1 MFNLC
6 DVLLVTQNY
15 TIEGLV
21 PSTEYNVSVA
31 VSNINGTGNFSEA
44 VESRTCEGPE
54 VNVVS
59 VTPMCPSSLMVVW
72 EVGLDPNGV
81 LGLPEEV
88 SFVVRLQRSDG
99 FVVDITVNMA
109 VMENDTVVSSNF
121 TTSLHYNN
129 V

>member
-15 TIEGLV
+15 TIEDLV

-44 VESRTCEGPE
+44 VQNRTCEGPE

-59 VTPMCPSSLMVVW
+59 VTPMCPSSLMVVG
-72 EVGLDPNGV
+72 EEGLDPNGV

-99 FVVDITVNMA
+99 FVVDITVNTT
-109 VMENDTVVSSNF
+109 VMENDTVVVSSNF
-121 TTSLHYNN
+121 TT
-129 V
+129 

>member
-31 VSNINGTGNFSEA
+31 VSNINGTGNFSAA
-44 VESRTCEGPE
+44 VENRTCEGPE

-59 VTPMCPSSLMVVW
+59 VTPVCPSSLMVVW
-72 EVGLDPNGV
+72 EVGLDPNGA
-81 LGLPEEV
+81 LALQEEV
-88 SFVVRLQRSDG
+88 SFVVMLQRSDG
-99 FVVDITVNMA
+99 FVMDIMVNTT

-121 TTSLHYNN
+121 TI
-129 V
+129 

>member
-1 MFNLC
+1 MFNVC

-15 TIEGLV
+15 TIEDLV

-44 VESRTCEGPE
+44 IANRTCEGPE

-59 VTPMCPSSLMVVW
+59 VTPVCPSSLMVVW
-72 EVGLDPNGV
+72 EVGLDPNVV
-81 LGLPEEV
+81 LAQEEV

-99 FVVDITVNMA
+99 CIMDIPVNIPVNITVNMT
-109 VMENDTVVSSNF
+109 VMENDTVVSSNL
-121 TTSLHYNN
+121 TT
-129 V
+129 